1 MKKFLYLYVSFL
13 VLGLSLFFIINSVF
27 AWSLPTANPPQGDLP
42 APLDT
47 SSVEQ
52 TKVGNLNLDNNL
64 KVGGLLR
71 LGLYTSH
78 PTGTNGN
85 LYYNTSDHKFYGYQ
99 NNEWKELGGGAGF
112 WLASGN
118 NIYNTNT
125 GNVGIGTTAPSYKL
139 DVSGGAR
146 ISKSVHGLS
155 VFNSAKYTT
164 RTYAK
169 IYSQPVPSLS
179 TIGTAYFRI
188 NINGHSRGEGRAI
201 VELVISGRDFNV
213 QAKVTGILEQKDII
227 VWHNTETSRYEVYL
241 STYGWTWPWEIIEIT
256 SDVSG
261 GIIEPNP
268 TPITTLPSG
277 SLVYSLSGSTANL
290 VLREGNVGI
299 GTTNPGA
306 KLEVAGQVKI
316 TGGSPGANKVL
327 TSDASGLATWQAPSG
342 LPSGSIIMY
351 SGPWNFDDTGL
362 GINTLL
368 GWALCNGNN
377 GTPNLSDKFVM
388 GTTSSSSLGGTGGAN
403 SYSLTTAQLPSH
415 NHSFT
420 TDSAGSHSHSF
431 TTNSAGSHSHS
442 ICISSAGSHTHSY
455 YINPQQCCCGSS
467 SSCQVK
473 YGNTSTQTGSA
484 GSHTHSASSGS
495 AGDHSHSG
503 TTNTTGSHGHS
514 GTTAS
519 VGSGAS
525 IDNRPSFIQLAFI
538 MRL

>member
-1 MKKFLYLYVSFL
+1 MKKSLYLYVSFL

-47 SSVEQ
+47 SSIEQ
-52 TKVGNLNLDNNL
+52 TKAGNLNLDNNL

-112 WLASGN
+112 WLVNGD

-125 GNVGIGTTAPSYKL
+125 GNVGIGTTA
-139 DVSGGAR
+139 
-146 ISKSVHGLS
+146 
-155 VFNSAKYTT
+155 
-164 RTYAK
+164 
-169 IYSQPVPSLS
+169 
-179 TIGTAYFRI
+179 
-188 NINGHSRGEGRAI
+188 
-201 VELVISGRDFNV
+201 
-213 QAKVTGILEQKDII
+213 
-227 VWHNTETSRYEVYL
+227 
-241 STYGWTWPWEIIEIT
+241 
-256 SDVSG
+256 
-261 GIIEPNP
+261 
-268 TPITTLPSG
+268 
-277 SLVYSLSGSTANL
+277 
-290 VLREGNVGI
+290 
-299 GTTNPGA
+299 PGA

>member
-1 MKKFLYLYVSFL
+1 MKKSLYLYVSFL
-13 VLGLSLFFIINSVF
+13 ILGLSIFLLINSVF
-27 AWSLPTANPPQGDLP
+27 AWTLPTANPPQGDLP

-47 SSVEQ
+47 SSIEQ
-52 TKVGNLNLDNNL
+52 TKLGNLNLDNNL

-71 LGLYTSH
+71 IGLYSSH

-85 LYYNTSDHKFYGYQ
+85 LYYNTADNKFYGYQ

-112 WLASGN
+112 WLVNGD

-125 GNVGIGTTAPSYKL
+125 GNVGIGTTA
-139 DVSGGAR
+139 
-146 ISKSVHGLS
+146 
-155 VFNSAKYTT
+155 
-164 RTYAK
+164 
-169 IYSQPVPSLS
+169 
-179 TIGTAYFRI
+179 
-188 NINGHSRGEGRAI
+188 
-201 VELVISGRDFNV
+201 
-213 QAKVTGILEQKDII
+213 
-227 VWHNTETSRYEVYL
+227 
-241 STYGWTWPWEIIEIT
+241 
-256 SDVSG
+256 
-261 GIIEPNP
+261 
-268 TPITTLPSG
+268 
-277 SLVYSLSGSTANL
+277 
-290 VLREGNVGI
+290 
-299 GTTNPGA
+299 PGA

-316 TGGSPGANKVL
+316 TGGSPGAGRVL

-388 GTTSSSSLGGTGGAN
+388 GTTSSSSLGGTGGTN

-415 NHSFT
+415 SHSFT
-420 TDSAGSHSHSF
+420 TNSAGSHSHSFTTNSAGSHSHSF

-473 YGNTSTQTGSA
+473 YGNTSNQTGSA
-484 GSHTHSASSGS
+484 GSHTHSASSGSDGSHSHSGTTGS

-519 VGSGAS
+519 VGSGSS